1 VGSLPKRQRVAAY
14 AVILRVEPGATDR
27 QEILLT
33 RLANRITTDELWTLP
48 GGGLD
53 HGEDPRDAVLRE
65 VREETGLDAD
75 IGETAR
81 VYSAHLPGVWRDGRR
96 VDAHALRIVYD
107 GWVAPDAPEPR
118 VVEVDGST
126 SEAAWQ
132 PVADVVDGGL
142 PVAPLVL
149 EALADHRPFRMQRIG
164 AYALIRRG
172 LLRDGRRAP
181 SSAQVE
187 SLAGASSST
196 TEGEDEGDVL
206 LVQFSERG
214 FHTGSWSLPGGGL
227 EHGESPRPALE
238 REVREECGVACEV
251 GELLAVHDEVFS
263 GTAPSGRFEDFHA
276 VLLFFS
282 ATVDPDVEPRVVEV
296 GGTTEAAAWVP
307 VADVRTRKLPVL
319 DAVLK
324 ALDAAGTMGSNPA

>member
-14 AVILRVEPGATDR
+14 AVILRGGADPDGQ
-27 QEILLT
+27 QEILLS
-33 RLANRITTDELWTLP
+33 RLAERVTSDELWTLP

-65 VREETGLDAD
+65 VQEETGLEAD
-75 IGETAR
+75 VGETAR

-107 GWVAPDAPEPR
+107 GWVAPDAPRPR

-126 SEAAWQ
+126 SEAAWH
-132 PVADVVDGGL
+132 PVSHVLDGTL

-149 EALADHRPFRMQRIG
+149 EALADHQPLRRQRVG
-164 AYALIRRG
+164 AYALIRRAS
-172 LLRDGRRAP
+172 RDAVG
-181 SSAQVE
+181 
-187 SLAGASSST
+187 
-196 TEGEDEGDVL
+196 EGDVL

-227 EHGESPRPALE
+227 GHGESPRPALE
-238 REVREECGVACEV
+238 REVREECGVECAV
-251 GELLAVHDEVFS
+251 GELLAVHDEAFS

-276 VLLFFS
+276 VQLIFA
-282 ATVDPDVEPRVVEV
+282 ATVDPGAEPRVVEV
-296 GGTTEAAAWVP
+296 GGTTETAAWVP
-307 VADVRTRKLPVL
+307 VADVRSRKLPVV
-319 DAVLK
+319 DAVLH
-324 ALDAAGTMGSNPA
+324 ALEAAGRMGAEPA

>member
-14 AVILRVEPGATDR
+14 AVILRVGPGPTGV
-27 QEILLT
+27 QEILLS
-33 RLANRITTDELWTLP
+33 RLAQRITTDELWTLP

-75 IGETAR
+75 VGETAR

-132 PVADVVDGGL
+132 PVTDVVDGRL
-142 PVAPLVL
+142 PAAPLVL
-149 EALADHRPFRMQRIG
+149 EALADHQPFRKQRVG
-164 AYALIRRG
+164 AYALIRRDS
-172 LLRDGRRAP
+172 RSADG
-181 SSAQVE
+181 
-187 SLAGASSST
+187 
-196 TEGEDEGDVL
+196 EGDVL
-206 LVQFSERG
+206 LVQFSQRG

-227 EHGESPRPALE
+227 GHGESPRPALE
-238 REVREECGVACEV
+238 REVREECGVACAV
-251 GELLAVHDEVFS
+251 GELLAVHDEAFS

-276 VLLFFS
+276 VLLVFE
-282 ATVDPDVEPRVVEV
+282 ATVGPDADPRVSEV

-307 VADVRTRKLPVL
+307 VADVRAGRVL
-319 DAVLK
+319 VHDVVPH
-324 ALDAAGTMGSNPA
+324 ALEAAGRMGTDPA

>member
-14 AVILRVEPGATDR
+14 AVILRVAPGPTGV
-27 QEILLT
+27 QEILLS
-33 RLANRITTDELWTLP
+33 RLAQRITTDELWTLP
-48 GGGLD
+48 GGGID

-75 IGETAR
+75 VGETAR

-132 PVADVVDGGL
+132 PVTDVVDGRL

-149 EALADHRPFRMQRIG
+149 EALADHQPFRKQRVG
-164 AYALIRRG
+164 AYALIRRDS
-172 LLRDGRRAP
+172 RSADG
-181 SSAQVE
+181 
-187 SLAGASSST
+187 
-196 TEGEDEGDVL
+196 EGDVL
-206 LVQFSERG
+206 LVQFSQRG

-227 EHGESPRPALE
+227 GHGESPRPALE
-238 REVREECGVACEV
+238 REVREECGVACAV
-251 GELLAVHDEVFS
+251 GELLAVHDEAFS

-276 VLLFFS
+276 VLLVFE
-282 ATVDPDVEPRVVEV
+282 ATVEPGADPRVSEV

-307 VADVRTRKLPVL
+307 VADVRAGRLLVHDVVPH
-319 DAVLK
+319 
-324 ALDAAGTMGSNPA
+324 ALEAAGRMGTDPA

>member
-14 AVILRVEPGATDR
+14 AVILRVATGG
-27 QEILLT
+27 QEILLS
-33 RLANRITTDELWTLP
+33 RLAERITTDELWTLP

-75 IGETAR
+75 VGETAR

-107 GWVAPDAPEPR
+107 GWVGPDAPDPR

-132 PVADVVDGGL
+132 PVAGVLDGTL

-149 EALADHRPFRMQRIG
+149 EALADHQPFRMQRVG
-164 AYALIRRG
+164 AYALIRRAAAG
-172 LLRDGRRAP
+172 GDG
-181 SSAQVE
+181 
-187 SLAGASSST
+187 
-196 TEGEDEGDVL
+196 EGDVL

-227 EHGESPRPALE
+227 GHGESPRPALE
-238 REVREECGVACEV
+238 REVQEECGVTCSV
-251 GELLAVHDEVFS
+251 GELLAVHDEAFS
-263 GTAPSGRFEDFHA
+263 GTAPSGRFEDYHA
-276 VLLFFS
+276 VLLIFA
-282 ATVDPDVEPRVVEV
+282 ATVDPEAEPRVVEV
-296 GGTTEAAAWVP
+296 GGTTEDAAWVP
-307 VADVRTRKLPVL
+307 VADVRARKLPVL
-319 DAVLK
+319 DAVRH
-324 ALDAAGTMGSNPA
+324 ALDAAGRMGTDPA

>member
-14 AVILRVEPGATDR
+14 AVILRTAGTGGR
-27 QEILLT
+27 EILLS
-33 RLANRITTDELWTLP
+33 RLAERITHDELWTLP

-75 IGETAR
+75 VGETAR

-126 SEAAWQ
+126 SEAAWK
-132 PVADVVDGGL
+132 PVADVLEGTL

-149 EALADHRPFRMQRIG
+149 EALADHQPFRLQRVG

-172 LLRDGRRAP
+172 
-181 SSAQVE
+181 
-187 SLAGASSST
+187 
-196 TEGEDEGDVL
+196 EGEEGDVL

-227 EHGESPRPALE
+227 RHGESPRPALE
-238 REVREECGVACEV
+238 REVQEECGVACTV
-251 GELLAVHDEVFS
+251 GELLAVHDEAFS
-263 GTAPSGRFEDFHA
+263 GTAPSGRYEDFHA
-276 VLLFFS
+276 VLLIFA
-282 ATVDPDVEPRVVEV
+282 ATVDPDAEPRVVEV

-307 VADVRTRKLPVL
+307 VADVRARRLPVL
-319 DAVLK
+319 DAVLH
-324 ALDAAGTMGSNPA
+324 ALEAAGRMGIDPA

>member
-1 VGSLPKRQRVAAY
+1 MGSLPKRQRVAAY
-14 AVILRVEPGATDR
+14 AVILRTAGTGGR
-27 QEILLT
+27 EILLS
-33 RLANRITTDELWTLP
+33 RLAERITHDELWTLP

-75 IGETAR
+75 VGETAR

-126 SEAAWQ
+126 SEAAWK
-132 PVADVVDGGL
+132 PVADVLEGTL

-149 EALADHRPFRMQRIG
+149 EALADHQPFRLQRVG

-172 LLRDGRRAP
+172 
-181 SSAQVE
+181 
-187 SLAGASSST
+187 
-196 TEGEDEGDVL
+196 EGEGGDVL

-227 EHGESPRPALE
+227 RHGESPRPALE
-238 REVREECGVACEV
+238 REVQEECGVTCVV
-251 GELLAVHDEVFS
+251 GELLAVHDEAFS
-263 GTAPSGRFEDFHA
+263 GTAPSGRFEDYHA
-276 VLLFFS
+276 VLLVFA
-282 ATVDPDVEPRVVEV
+282 ATVDPEARPRVVEV
-296 GGTTEAAAWVP
+296 GGTTAAAAWVP
-307 VADVRTRKLPVL
+307 VADVRAGKLPVL
-319 DAVLK
+319 DAVLH
-324 ALDAAGTMGSNPA
+324 ALDAAGRIDTDPE